1 MKIPLRILTIFL
13 TLLVTGFG
21 SLALTGC
28 TGDVILWA
36 EIYVFN
42 ESDFEI
48 RVSINQR
55 EYYGTSETGVSSSD
69 REVKSESIKPN
80 GSTRY
85 NGDSD
90 YYHIKINANGNTWY
104 YPGIK
109 YVDYI
114 DVERMEEE
122 VELIFDG
129 ETITKG
135 KGKK

>member
-1 MKIPLRILTIFL
+1 MKIHIKIITIFL
-13 TLLVTGFG
+13 TLLVFGFG
-21 SLALTGC
+21 TLALTGC

-48 RVSINQR
+48 SVSINHR
-55 EYYGTSETGVSSSD
+55 EYSGTAETGVSSSD
-69 REVKSESIKPN
+69 RVVKSESIKPN

-85 NGDSD
+85 NGDSA

-104 YPGIK
+104 YPGIL
-109 YVDYI
+109 YSDYI